1 VFQLSWSFVALNPCV
16 GFTSLRSIK
25 TSVEQVQEGCVQMVC
40 RRVRVIVK
48 QARHSAVSYA
58 E

>member
-1 VFQLSWSFVALNPCV
+1 
-16 GFTSLRSIK
+16 
-25 TSVEQVQEGCVQMVC
+25 VQMVC